1 MEIMNTLAM
10 GYHTAKGV
18 LRVMRPSRLRFKKD
32 DYLVRLHVERIIG
45 GGRTIEDVPNIGN
58 LREVVQQE
66 VNRILKEAEEKKG
79 QE

>member
-1 MEIMNTLAM
+1 
-10 GYHTAKGV
+10 
-18 LRVMRPSRLRFKKD
+18 MRPSRLRFKKD
-32 DYLVRLHVERIIG
+32 DYLVRIHVERIIG
-45 GGRTIEDVPNIGN
+45 GGRTIENIPKIGN

>member
-1 MEIMNTLAM
+1 M
-10 GYHTAKGV
+10 GYHTAKGI

-32 DYLVRLHVERIIG
+32 DYLVRIHVERIIG
-45 GGRTIEDVPNIGN
+45 GGRTIENIPKIGN

>member
-1 MEIMNTLAM
+1 
-10 GYHTAKGV
+10 
-18 LRVMRPSRLRFKKD
+18 MRPSRLRFKPTD
-32 DYLVRLHVERIIG
+32 FLVRLHVARIIG

>member
-1 MEIMNTLAM
+1 MEIMNTIAM

-18 LRVMRPSRLRFKKD
+18 LRVMRPSRLRFKPTD
-32 DYLVRLHVERIIG
+32 FLVRLHVERIIG

-66 VNRILKEAEEKKG
+66 VDRILKEAEEKKG

>member
-1 MEIMNTLAM
+1 
-10 GYHTAKGV
+10 
-18 LRVMRPSRLRFKKD
+18 MRLSRLRFKST

-79 QE
+79 QD

>member
-1 MEIMNTLAM
+1 M
-10 GYHTAKGV
+10 GYHTAKGI
-18 LRVMRPSRLRFKKD
+18 LRVMKPSRLRFKPT

-66 VNRILKEAEEKKG
+66 VDRILKEAEEKKR

>member
-1 MEIMNTLAM
+1 M

-18 LRVMRPSRLRFKKD
+18 LRVMKPSRLRFKPT

-66 VNRILKEAEEKKG
+66 VDRILKEAEEKKG

>member
-1 MEIMNTLAM
+1 
-10 GYHTAKGV
+10 
-18 LRVMRPSRLRFKKD
+18 MRPSRLRFKPTD
-32 DYLVRLHVERIIG
+32 FLVKLYVERIIG
-45 GGRTIEDVPNIGN
+45 GGRTIEDVHNIGN

>member
-1 MEIMNTLAM
+1 
-10 GYHTAKGV
+10 
-18 LRVMRPSRLRFKKD
+18 MRPSRLRFKKD

-66 VNRILKEAEEKKG
+66 VDRILKEAEEKKR

>member
-1 MEIMNTLAM
+1 M

>member
-1 MEIMNTLAM
+1 M
-10 GYHTAKGV
+10 K
-18 LRVMRPSRLRFKKD
+18 PSRLRFKPT

-66 VNRILKEAEEKKG
+66 VDRILKEAEEKKG

>member
-1 MEIMNTLAM
+1 
-10 GYHTAKGV
+10 
-18 LRVMRPSRLRFKKD
+18 MRPSRLRFKPTD
-32 DYLVRLHVERIIG
+32 FLVRLHVKRIIG

>member
-1 MEIMNTLAM
+1 M

-18 LRVMRPSRLRFKKD
+18 LRVMRPSRLRFKPT

-58 LREVVQQE
+58 LRAVVQQE

>member
-1 MEIMNTLAM
+1 M

-18 LRVMRPSRLRFKKD
+18 LRVMRPSRLRFKPTD
-32 DYLVRLHVERIIG
+32 FLVRLHVERIIG
-45 GGRTIEDVPNIGN
+45 GGRKIEDVPNIGN

-79 QE
+79 QD

>member
-1 MEIMNTLAM
+1 M

-18 LRVMRPSRLRFKKD
+18 LRVMRPSRLRFKPT

-66 VNRILKEAEEKKG
+66 VDRILKEAEEKKG

>member
-1 MEIMNTLAM
+1 MEILNTLAM
-10 GYHTAKGV
+10 GYHTAKGI
-18 LRVMRPSRLRFKKD
+18 LRVMKPSRLRFKPT

-66 VNRILKEAEEKKG
+66 VDRILKEAEEKKR

>member
-1 MEIMNTLAM
+1 M

-45 GGRTIEDVPNIGN
+45 GGRTIEDIPKIGN

-79 QE
+79 

>member
-1 MEIMNTLAM
+1 M

-18 LRVMRPSRLRFKKD
+18 LKVMRPSRLRFKPTD
-32 DYLVRLHVERIIG
+32 FLVRLHVERIIG
-45 GGRTIEDVPNIGN
+45 GGRTIENIPKIGN

>member
-1 MEIMNTLAM
+1 
-10 GYHTAKGV
+10 
-18 LRVMRPSRLRFKKD
+18 MRPSRLRFKPTD
-32 DYLVRLHVERIIG
+32 FLVRLHAERIIG

-58 LREVVQQE
+58 LRELVHQV

>member
-1 MEIMNTLAM
+1 
-10 GYHTAKGV
+10 
-18 LRVMRPSRLRFKKD
+18 MRPSRLRFKPTD
-32 DYLVRLHVERIIG
+32 FLVRLHVERIIG

-66 VNRILKEAEEKKG
+66 VTRILKEAEKKKG

>member
-1 MEIMNTLAM
+1 
-10 GYHTAKGV
+10 
-18 LRVMRPSRLRFKKD
+18 MRPSRLRFKKD

>member
-1 MEIMNTLAM
+1 
-10 GYHTAKGV
+10 
-18 LRVMRPSRLRFKKD
+18 MRPSRLRFKKD

-66 VNRILKEAEEKKG
+66 VNRILKGAEEKKG

>member
-1 MEIMNTLAM
+1 M

-18 LRVMRPSRLRFKKD
+18 LRVMRLSRLRFKST

-79 QE
+79 QD

>member
-1 MEIMNTLAM
+1 
-10 GYHTAKGV
+10 
-18 LRVMRPSRLRFKKD
+18 MRPSRLRFKSTD
-32 DYLVRLHVERIIG
+32 FLVRLHVERIIG
-45 GGRTIEDVPNIGN
+45 GGRTIEDVPKIGN

>member
-1 MEIMNTLAM
+1 
-10 GYHTAKGV
+10 
-18 LRVMRPSRLRFKKD
+18 MRPSRLRFKPTD
-32 DYLVRLHVERIIG
+32 FLVKLHVERIIG
-45 GGRTIEDVPNIGN
+45 NKLTVDDIPRIVPNIGN

>member
-1 MEIMNTLAM
+1 M

-32 DYLVRLHVERIIG
+32 DYLVRIHVERIIG
-45 GGRTIEDVPNIGN
+45 GGRTIENIPKIGN

>member
-1 MEIMNTLAM
+1 
-10 GYHTAKGV
+10 
-18 LRVMRPSRLRFKKD
+18 MRPSRLRFKPTD
-32 DYLVRLHVERIIG
+32 FLVKLYVERIIG
-45 GGRTIEDVPNIGN
+45 NKLTVDDIPRIVPNIGN

>member
-1 MEIMNTLAM
+1 M

-18 LRVMRPSRLRFKKD
+18 LKVMRPSRLRFKPT
-32 DYLVRLHVERIIG
+32 DYLVRLNVERIIG

-66 VNRILKEAEEKKG
+66 VNRILKEAEKKKG

>member
-1 MEIMNTLAM
+1 
-10 GYHTAKGV
+10 
-18 LRVMRPSRLRFKKD
+18 MRPSRLRFKPT

-66 VNRILKEAEEKKG
+66 VDRILKEAEEKKG

>member
-1 MEIMNTLAM
+1 M

-18 LRVMRPSRLRFKKD
+18 LRVIRPSRLRFKPTD
-32 DYLVRLHVERIIG
+32 FLVRLHVKRIIG

>member
-1 MEIMNTLAM
+1 
-10 GYHTAKGV
+10 
-18 LRVMRPSRLRFKKD
+18 MRPSRLRFKPT

-58 LREVVQQE
+58 LIEVVQQE